1 MVFARCG
8 AAPFRRPS
16 SNRWIYRARLGFKK
30 GASVREDSMRHLNL
44 ASVLSVT
51 ALIAS
56 AFGALAGDAAR
67 PNLTTRACAER
78 DLQYVILIE
87 RHGEAQDIPGEV
99 LAQAF
104 FTMMRARKAC
114 RQGREQD
121 AFAIYDSIKLVATTT
136 Q

>member
-1 MVFARCG
+1 
-8 AAPFRRPS
+8 
-16 SNRWIYRARLGFKK
+16 
-30 GASVREDSMRHLNL
+30 MRHLNL
-44 ASVLSVT
+44 ASALSVT
-51 ALIAS
+51 ALIALT
-56 AFGALAGDAAR
+56 FGALAGDTAR

-78 DLQYVILIE
+78 DLQHVILLE
-87 RHGEAQDIPGEV
+87 RHGEAQDVPGDV

-121 AFAIYDSIKLVATTT
+121 AFALYDSIKLAPTTT

>member
-1 MVFARCG
+1 
-8 AAPFRRPS
+8 
-16 SNRWIYRARLGFKK
+16 
-30 GASVREDSMRHLNL
+30 MRHLNL
-44 ASVLSVT
+44 ASALSVA

-56 AFGALAGDAAR
+56 TFGALAGDSVR

-78 DLQYVILIE
+78 DLQYVMHIE
-87 RHGEAQDIPGEV
+87 RHGEAQDIAGDL

-114 RQGREQD
+114 SRGHEQD
-121 AFAIYDSIKLVATTT
+121 AFALYDTIKLVPTTT

>member
-1 MVFARCG
+1 
-8 AAPFRRPS
+8 
-16 SNRWIYRARLGFKK
+16 
-30 GASVREDSMRHLNL
+30 MRHLNL

-56 AFGALAGDAAR
+56 TIGALAGDTAR

-78 DLQYVILIE
+78 DLQYVILVE
-87 RHGEAQDIPGEV
+87 RHGESQDIAGDV

-114 RQGREQD
+114 SRGHEQD
-121 AFAIYDSIKLVATTT
+121 AFALYDTIKLVPTTT

>member
-1 MVFARCG
+1 
-8 AAPFRRPS
+8 
-16 SNRWIYRARLGFKK
+16 
-30 GASVREDSMRHLNL
+30 MRHVNL

-56 AFGALAGDAAR
+56 TFGALAGDAVR

-78 DLQYVILIE
+78 DLQNVILIE
-87 RHGEAQDIPGEV
+87 RHGEAQDIAGDV

-104 FTMMRARKAC
+104 FTMMRARRAC
-114 RQGREQD
+114 RQGHEQD
-121 AFAIYDSIKLVATTT
+121 AFALYDTIKLVPTTT

>member
-1 MVFARCG
+1 
-8 AAPFRRPS
+8 
-16 SNRWIYRARLGFKK
+16 LK
-30 GASVREDSMRHLNL
+30 L

-51 ALIAS
+51 ALIAVT
-56 AFGALAGDAAR
+56 FGALAGDATR

-121 AFAIYDSIKLVATTT
+121 AFALYDTIKLVPTTT

>member
-1 MVFARCG
+1 V
-8 AAPFRRPS
+8 AA
-16 SNRWIYRARLGFKK
+16 L
-30 GASVREDSMRHLNL
+30 
-44 ASVLSVT
+44 T
-51 ALIAS
+51 ALTFS
-56 AFGALAGDAAR
+56 ALAGDAAR

-87 RHGEAQDIPGEV
+87 RHGEAQDIPGDV

-121 AFAIYDSIKLVATTT
+121 ALALYDSIKLVPTTT

>member
-1 MVFARCG
+1 
-8 AAPFRRPS
+8 
-16 SNRWIYRARLGFKK
+16 
-30 GASVREDSMRHLNL
+30 MRHLNL

-56 AFGALAGDAAR
+56 TFGALAGDTA

-78 DLQYVILIE
+78 DLQYVILVE
-87 RHGEAQDIPGEV
+87 RHGEAQDIAGDV

-121 AFAIYDSIKLVATTT
+121 AFALYDTIKLVPTTT

>member
-1 MVFARCG
+1 
-8 AAPFRRPS
+8 
-16 SNRWIYRARLGFKK
+16 
-30 GASVREDSMRHLNL
+30 MRHLNL

-51 ALIAS
+51 ALITS
-56 AFGALAGDAAR
+56 TIGALAGDTAR

-78 DLQYVILIE
+78 DLQYVILVE
-87 RHGEAQDIPGEV
+87 RHGEAQDIAGDV

-114 RQGREQD
+114 SQGHEQD
-121 AFAIYDSIKLVATTT
+121 AFALYDTIKLVPATT

>member
-1 MVFARCG
+1 
-8 AAPFRRPS
+8 
-16 SNRWIYRARLGFKK
+16 
-30 GASVREDSMRHLNL
+30 MRHLNL

-56 AFGALAGDAAR
+56 TFGALAGDAAR

-78 DLQYVILIE
+78 DLQFVILIE
-87 RHGEAQDIPGEV
+87 RHGEAQDIRGEV

-121 AFAIYDSIKLVATTT
+121 AFAIYDSIKLVPSTT

>member
-1 MVFARCG
+1 
-8 AAPFRRPS
+8 
-16 SNRWIYRARLGFKK
+16 
-30 GASVREDSMRHLNL
+30 MRHLNL
-44 ASVLSVT
+44 AAALSVT

-56 AFGALAGDAAR
+56 TFGTFAGDDAR

-87 RHGEAQDIPGEV
+87 RHGEAQDIPSDV

-104 FTMMRARKAC
+104 FIMMRARKAC
-114 RQGREQD
+114 RQGREQE
-121 AFAIYDSIKLVATTT
+121 ALALYDSIKFVPTTT

>member
-1 MVFARCG
+1 
-8 AAPFRRPS
+8 
-16 SNRWIYRARLGFKK
+16 
-30 GASVREDSMRHLNL
+30 MRHLNS

-51 ALIAS
+51 ALIALT
-56 AFGALAGDAAR
+56 FGALAGDAAR

-114 RQGREQD
+114 RHGREQD
-121 AFAIYDSIKLVATTT
+121 AFAIYDSIKLVPTTT

>member
-1 MVFARCG
+1 M
-8 AAPFRRPS
+8 RR
-16 SNRWIYRARLGFKK
+16 
-30 GASVREDSMRHLNL
+30 LNL

-56 AFGALAGDAAR
+56 TFGALAGDAAR

-78 DLQYVILIE
+78 DLQFVILIE
-87 RHGEAQDIPGEV
+87 RHGEAQDIRGEV

-121 AFAIYDSIKLVATTT
+121 AFAIYDSIKLVPTTT

>member
-1 MVFARCG
+1 
-8 AAPFRRPS
+8 
-16 SNRWIYRARLGFKK
+16 
-30 GASVREDSMRHLNL
+30 MRHLNL

-51 ALIAS
+51 VLIAS
-56 AFGALAGDAAR
+56 TFGVFAGDTAR
-67 PNLTTRACAER
+67 PSLTTRACAER
-78 DLQYVILIE
+78 DLQFVILLE
-87 RHGEAQDIPGEV
+87 RHGEVQDIPGDV

-121 AFAIYDSIKLVATTT
+121 AFALYDTIKLVPTTT

>member
-1 MVFARCG
+1 
-8 AAPFRRPS
+8 
-16 SNRWIYRARLGFKK
+16 
-30 GASVREDSMRHLNL
+30 MRHLYL
-44 ASVLSVT
+44 ASVVSVT

-56 AFGALAGDAAR
+56 GFGAPAGDAAR

-78 DLQYVILIE
+78 DLQYVILLE
-87 RHGEAQDIPGEV
+87 RHGEAQDIPGDV

-104 FTMMRARKAC
+104 FTVMRARKAC

-121 AFAIYDSIKLVATTT
+121 AFAIYDSIKLAPTTT

>member
-1 MVFARCG
+1 
-8 AAPFRRPS
+8 
-16 SNRWIYRARLGFKK
+16 
-30 GASVREDSMRHLNL
+30 MRNLNL
-44 ASVLSVT
+44 ASALSVT

-56 AFGALAGDAAR
+56 TFGALAGDAPR

-78 DLQYVILIE
+78 DLQHVILIE
-87 RHGEAQDIPGEV
+87 RHGESQDIAGDV

-114 RQGREQD
+114 RQGHEQD
-121 AFAIYDSIKLVATTT
+121 AFAIYDTIKLVPTTT

>member
-1 MVFARCG
+1 M
-8 AAPFRRPS
+8 
-16 SNRWIYRARLGFKK
+16 RL
-30 GASVREDSMRHLNL
+30 LTL

-51 ALIAS
+51 ALTAS
-56 AFGALAGDAAR
+56 SFGALAGDAAR

-78 DLQYVILIE
+78 DLQYVILLE

-99 LAQAF
+99 LAQTF

-114 RQGREQD
+114 RQGHEQD
-121 AFAIYDSIKLVATTT
+121 AFALYDTIKLVPTTT

>member
-1 MVFARCG
+1 
-8 AAPFRRPS
+8 
-16 SNRWIYRARLGFKK
+16 
-30 GASVREDSMRHLNL
+30 MRNLTL
-44 ASVLSVT
+44 ASVLLVT

-56 AFGALAGDAAR
+56 SFGVLAGDAVR

-78 DLQYVILIE
+78 DLQYVTLLE
-87 RHGEAQDIPGEV
+87 RHGEAQDIPGDV

-121 AFAIYDSIKLVATTT
+121 AFALYDSIKLTPTTT

>member
-1 MVFARCG
+1 M
-8 AAPFRRPS
+8 RP
-16 SNRWIYRARLGFKK
+16 LT
-30 GASVREDSMRHLNL
+30 L

-51 ALIAS
+51 ALIALS
-56 AFGALAGDAAR
+56 FGALAGDAVR

-87 RHGEAQDIPGEV
+87 RHGEAQDIPGDV
-99 LAQAF
+99 LTQAF

-114 RQGREQD
+114 RQGHEQD
-121 AFAIYDSIKLVATTT
+121 AFALYDTIKLVASTT

>member
-1 MVFARCG
+1 VVA
-8 AAPFRRPS
+8 
-16 SNRWIYRARLGFKK
+16 L
-30 GASVREDSMRHLNL
+30 L
-44 ASVLSVT
+44 VLT
-51 ALIAS
+51 
-56 AFGALAGDAAR
+56 FGALAGDAAR

-87 RHGEAQDIPGEV
+87 RQGEAQDIPGDV
-99 LAQAF
+99 LAQVF

-121 AFAIYDSIKLVATTT
+121 AFALYDTIKLAPTTT

>member
-1 MVFARCG
+1 MEEEAMRPLTL
-8 AAPFRRPS
+8 AAMALMAS
-16 SNRWIYRARLGFKK
+16 TLGTTLGTMLGMTFGTTL
-30 GASVREDSMRHLNL
+30 GAS
-44 ASVLSVT
+44 
-51 ALIAS
+51 
-56 AFGALAGDAAR
+56 AADGPR

-104 FTMMRARKAC
+104 FTVMRARKAC

-121 AFAIYDSIKLVATTT
+121 ALAIYDSIKLVPTTT

>member
-1 MVFARCG
+1 MMEETM
-8 AAPFRRPS
+8 
-16 SNRWIYRARLGFKK
+16 RLMWTLPVL
-30 GASVREDSMRHLNL
+30 ALL
-44 ASVLSVT
+44 AST
-51 ALIAS
+51 IS
-56 AFGALAGDAAR
+56 AFGEDTSK

-78 DLQYVILIE
+78 DLQFVTLIE
-87 RHGEAQDIPGEV
+87 RHGEAQDIAGDM

-121 AFAIYDSIKLVATTT
+121 AFAIYDSIKLVPTAT

>member
-1 MVFARCG
+1 
-8 AAPFRRPS
+8 
-16 SNRWIYRARLGFKK
+16 
-30 GASVREDSMRHLNL
+30 MRHLNL
-44 ASVLSVT
+44 ASALSVT
-51 ALIAS
+51 ALLAS
-56 AFGALAGDAAR
+56 TFGALAGDAAR

-87 RHGEAQDIPGEV
+87 RHGEAQDVAGDV

-121 AFAIYDSIKLVATTT
+121 AFALYDTIKLIPTTT

>member
-1 MVFARCG
+1 M
-8 AAPFRRPS
+8 RP
-16 SNRWIYRARLGFKK
+16 LT
-30 GASVREDSMRHLNL
+30 L
-44 ASVLSVT
+44 ASVLSVA

-56 AFGALAGDAAR
+56 SFGTFAGDAAR

-78 DLQYVILIE
+78 DLQYVILLE

-114 RQGREQD
+114 RQGREQE
-121 AFAIYDSIKLVATTT
+121 AFAIYDTIKLVPTTT

>member
-1 MVFARCG
+1 
-8 AAPFRRPS
+8 
-16 SNRWIYRARLGFKK
+16 
-30 GASVREDSMRHLNL
+30 MRHLTLACALSVAGLL
-44 ASVLSVT
+44 AST
-51 ALIAS
+51 
-56 AFGALAGDAAR
+56 FGAPAGDAAQ

-78 DLQYVILIE
+78 DLQYVMLLE
-87 RHGEAQDIPGEV
+87 RHGEAQDIPGDV

-121 AFAIYDSIKLVATTT
+121 AFALYGSIKLTPTTT

>member
-1 MVFARCG
+1 
-8 AAPFRRPS
+8 
-16 SNRWIYRARLGFKK
+16 
-30 GASVREDSMRHLNL
+30 MRHLKL

-51 ALIAS
+51 GLIAL
-56 AFGALAGDAAR
+56 AIGALAGDVAR

-78 DLQYVILIE
+78 DLQYVMLIE
-87 RHGEAQDIPGEV
+87 RHGEVQDIPGEV

-121 AFAIYDSIKLVATTT
+121 AFALYDSIKLVPITT